1 MNESPA
7 HELSE
12 IESVS
17 VRRASASRKKAAKSP
32 ESKVDA
38 ANEPLDFLAGLCV
51 EKGGMPSDR
60 FFASFKDRQGQA
72 RNAHRWWRAQARR
85 EYSWGE
91 VLLANREEAKA
102 SLKSLDELRE
112 RGEAPVFASDDP
124 ISSAKPA
131 ETAKPADQREKTG
144 RSVEPEARKDGA
156 CLPSASVPAP
166 VKKERKAA
174 ARKEGKT
181 GSDTTARTSF
191 IGFFARD
198 KELAERFLGPLID
211 LCVRE
216 GGMPLDRLIG
226 SFTDKQGKERA
237 SDQWWKVNASKKNA
251 LTKEYKEKGRR
262 WVELLQEQEEGVRM
276 HLAKMDEIRNLHALC
291 VIEAKMPAERFFDSF
306 EGKDGKEK
314 GRSDWWRLNRNY
326 ARRVPGAKQWMEA
339 LITNKER
346 INRHLTILDELRA
359 AGGKEWLERKI
370 GESLEK
376 TIRGRAEKKVHKKTE
391 EKDRVGA
398 VKEKTEEKTLG
409 KRTNGQVI
417 AERGKIIKQV
427 LDLKFNPKVRESRE
441 SAKKEL
447 ENSEVIK
454 IGEKIR
460 RDLENRKTIRKNLED
475 DFIVVAEVERYLF
488 GLCVSKGKMPRE
500 RFFESFKNK
509 DGRERNAKSWWDTH
523 ARKSYPWGAV
533 LSKDKEEVMRRLS
546 RLDRLREKRQVPI
559 SAIKRIHSRMKDGE
573 RKAQEAKDEMVK
585 ANLRLVI
592 SIAKKYTNRGLQFL
606 DLIQEGNIGLMKAV
620 DKFEYHRGF
629 KFSTYATWWIRQAIT
644 RSIADQARTIR
655 VPVHMIETINKMKRV
670 SRQIMQEKGR
680 EPTPEELANEMEIPL
695 EKVIK
700 VQKISKDPLSLED
713 PVGDDEDSRRGDFI
727 PDHNA
732 VAPDEEVASRTLK
745 EAFDEVLSTLSPREQ
760 KVLRMRYGIGMSAE
774 HTLEEVGKQFNVTRE
789 RIRQIESKALR
800 KLRHPS
806 RSDKLQGFHGDS

>member
-1 MNESPA
+1 M
-7 HELSE
+7 
-12 IESVS
+12 
-17 VRRASASRKKAAKSP
+17 
-32 ESKVDA
+32 
-38 ANEPLDFLAGLCV
+38 
-51 EKGGMPSDR
+51 R
-60 FFASFKDRQGQA
+60 F
-72 RNAHRWWRAQARR
+72 
-85 EYSWGE
+85 
-91 VLLANREEAKA
+91 
-102 SLKSLDELRE
+102 
-112 RGEAPVFASDDP
+112 
-124 ISSAKPA
+124 
-131 ETAKPADQREKTG
+131 
-144 RSVEPEARKDGA
+144 
-156 CLPSASVPAP
+156 
-166 VKKERKAA
+166 
-174 ARKEGKT
+174 
-181 GSDTTARTSF
+181 
-191 IGFFARD
+191 
-198 KELAERFLGPLID
+198 
-211 LCVRE
+211 
-216 GGMPLDRLIG
+216 DRLIG
-226 SFTDKQGKERA
+226 SFMDKQGEERD
-237 SDQWWKVNASKKNA
+237 SEQWWRVNSSNKNA
-251 LTKEYKEKGRR
+251 GTKEYKDRGCR
-262 WVELLQEQEEGVRM
+262 WVQLLQDREEEVRIY
-276 HLAKMDEIRNLHALC
+276 LAKLDEIRNLHARC
-291 VIEAKMPAERFFDSF
+291 VIEAGMPPDRFFDSF
-306 EGKDGKEK
+306 YGKDGKEK

-326 ARRVPGAKQWMEA
+326 ARRVPPASQWMEA
-339 LITNKER
+339 LKANQER
-346 INRHLTILDELRA
+346 IDRHLTILDELRA
-359 AGGKEWLERKI
+359 VIESGRRIEKKA
-370 GESLEK
+370 GESLDK
-376 TIRGRAEKKVHKKTE
+376 TIRKTIEKAIEEKAEKKTVKKAQKSDRGAVAKEKSAKKTS
-391 EKDRVGA
+391 
-398 VKEKTEEKTLG
+398 G
-409 KRTNGQVI
+409 KKASGQVI

-454 IGEKIR
+454 VGEKIR
-460 RDLENRKTIRKNLED
+460 RDLENRRTIRKNLED
-475 DFIVVAEVERYLF
+475 DFIVVAEAERYLF
-488 GLCVSKGKMPRE
+488 DICVSKGKMPRE

-509 DGRERNAKSWWDTH
+509 DGRERNAKSWWDTQ
-523 ARKSYPWGAV
+523 ARRSYPWGAH

-559 SAIKRIHSRMKDGE
+559 SAIKRIHARMKDGE

-680 EPTPEELANEMEIPL
+680 EPTPEELAKEMEIPL

>member
-1 MNESPA
+1 M
-7 HELSE
+7 
-12 IESVS
+12 
-17 VRRASASRKKAAKSP
+17 R
-32 ESKVDA
+32 
-38 ANEPLDFLAGLCV
+38 
-51 EKGGMPSDR
+51 M
-60 FFASFKDRQGQA
+60 
-72 RNAHRWWRAQARR
+72 
-85 EYSWGE
+85 
-91 VLLANREEAKA
+91 
-102 SLKSLDELRE
+102 
-112 RGEAPVFASDDP
+112 
-124 ISSAKPA
+124 
-131 ETAKPADQREKTG
+131 
-144 RSVEPEARKDGA
+144 
-156 CLPSASVPAP
+156 
-166 VKKERKAA
+166 
-174 ARKEGKT
+174 
-181 GSDTTARTSF
+181 
-191 IGFFARD
+191 
-198 KELAERFLGPLID
+198 
-211 LCVRE
+211 
-216 GGMPLDRLIG
+216 DRLIG
-226 SFTDKQGKERA
+226 SFKDKEGEERDA
-237 SDQWWKVNASKKNA
+237 DHWWRIHSSKKNA
-251 LTKEYKEKGRR
+251 ATKEYKEKGCR
-262 WVELLQEQEEGVRM
+262 WVELLQERQDEVRM
-276 HLAKMDEIRNLHALC
+276 HLTKIDEIRNLHALC
-291 VIEAKMPAERFFDSF
+291 VIEAGMPVERFFDSF

-314 GRSDWWRLNRNY
+314 NRSDWWRLNRNY
-326 ARRVPGAKQWMEA
+326 ARRVPSARQWMDG
-339 LITNKER
+339 LRKDRER
-346 INRHLTILDELRA
+346 IDRHLARLDELRA
-359 AGGKEWLERKI
+359 AIGGPGVESGPGVEKTTTKAIDKTVEDKVDKKAGKEIEETRE
-370 GESLEK
+370 GEAKEK
-376 TIRGRAEKKVHKKTE
+376 EKAEKKP
-391 EKDRVGA
+391 
-398 VKEKTEEKTLG
+398 LG
-409 KRTNGQVI
+409 KGADGQVI

-427 LDLKFNPKVRESRE
+427 LDLKFNPKLRESRE

-454 IGEKIR
+454 IGEKIK

-475 DFIVVAEVERYLF
+475 DFIVVAEAERYLF
-488 GLCVSKGKMPRE
+488 DLCVSRGKMPRK
-500 RFFESFKNK
+500 RFFDSFKNK
-509 DGRERNAKSWWDTH
+509 DGRERNAGSWWDTN
-523 ARKSYPWGAV
+523 ARKGYPWGAV
-533 LSKDKEEVMRRLS
+533 LSKNKDEVMRRLS
-546 RLDRLREKRQVPI
+546 RLDRLRERRQVPI
-559 SAIKRIHSRMKDGE
+559 SAIKRIHARMKAGE

-680 EPTPEELANEMEIPL
+680 EPTPEELAKEMEIPL

-745 EAFDEVLSTLSPREQ
+745 EAFDDVLATLSPREQ